1 MADVVRLWVI
11 YFRYSE
17 CKCSYAVYYI
27 DCICGEMLIF
37 QSEGKACI
45 LASEIKTSASSYRHV
60 TNVNTNANIIER
72 PKIKNK
78 LIF

>member
-1 MADVVRLWVI
+1 
-11 YFRYSE
+11 
-17 CKCSYAVYYI
+17 
-27 DCICGEMLIF
+27 MLIF